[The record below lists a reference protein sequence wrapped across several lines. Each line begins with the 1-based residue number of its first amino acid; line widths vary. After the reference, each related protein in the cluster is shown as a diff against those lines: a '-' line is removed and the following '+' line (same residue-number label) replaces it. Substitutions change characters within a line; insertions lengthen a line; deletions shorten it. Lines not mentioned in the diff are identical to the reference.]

1 MTKKKKT
8 ETPVVVENP
17 DNLPSALFDDAKID
31 IKGLIHI
38 IRGQKVMIDRDLAKL
53 YGVETKRLNE
63 VVKRNLKRFE
73 GDDFM
78 FRLTKDETEYVRS
91 RSQFATLNNGGSTDP
106 SSLRSQFAT
115 SNKGRGGVRYL
126 PYVFTEL
133 GVAML
138 SSVLTSE
145 TAISINRD
153 IMRAFVTFNHLT
165 LRPLPEDNA
174 ELRAEIQA
182 LRDQMNDI
190 LADQNDINET
200 TRAQLDAISSALA
213 ELQSDR
219 ARHTGCN
226 PIGFN
231 VPRQ

>member
-1 MTKKKKT
+1 MTKKKSPKT
-8 ETPVVVENP
+8 SEVVENP
-17 DNLPSALFDDAKID
+17 DNLPSTLFDDAKID
-31 IKGLIHI
+31 ISSLIYI
-38 IRGQKVMIDRDLAKL
+38 IRGQKVMLDRDLAAL
-53 YGVETKRLNE
+53 YGVKTKRLNE

-78 FRLTKDETEYVRS
+78 FRLTKDETEYARS
-91 RSQFATLNNGGSTDP
+91 RSQFATLNNGRGS
-106 SSLRSQFAT
+106 
-115 SNKGRGGVRYL
+115 NIKYL

-145 TAISINRD
+145 TAININRD
-153 IMRAFVTFNHLT
+153 IMRAFVMFNHLT
-165 LRPLPEDNA
+165 VRPLPEDNA

-182 LRDQMNDI
+182 LRDQMNEI

-219 ARHTGCN
+219 TRHTGCN

-231 VPRQ
+231 VPKQ

>member
-1 MTKKKKT
+1 MTKKKSS
-8 ETPVVVENP
+8 ETSVVVENP
-17 DNLPSALFDDAKID
+17 DHLPSNLFDNTKID
-31 IKGLIHI
+31 IKALIFI
-38 IRGQKVMIDRDLAKL
+38 IRGQKVMLDRDLAAL
-53 YGVETKRLNE
+53 YGVKTKRLNE
-63 VVKRNLKRFE
+63 VVKRNVKRFE

-78 FRLTKDETEYVRS
+78 FRLTKDETDYARS
-91 RSQFATLNNGGSTDP
+91 RSQIATLNNGRGS
-106 SSLRSQFAT
+106 
-115 SNKGRGGVRYL
+115 NIKYL
-126 PYVFTEL
+126 PYAFTEL

-145 TAISINRD
+145 TAININRD

-165 LRPLPEDNA
+165 VRPLPEDNA

-182 LRDQMNDI
+182 LRDQMNEI

-219 ARHTGCN
+219 VRHTGCN